1 MNQLSAGYIDKNGL
15 MTLPNNIENLS
26 TKKQKDVVLALCLEE
41 QKLLLDTMSE
51 MESDKIELKRINAL
65 IKASK
70 EGKNMLSARER
81 LRQGKNR
88 MTAIIEQRNGV
99 MSLAARLGI
108 DVTKELRAMLTAG
121 AEE

>member
-1 MNQLSAGYIDKNGL
+1 
-15 MTLPNNIENLS
+15 
-26 TKKQKDVVLALCLEE
+26 
-41 QKLLLDTMSE
+41 
-51 MESDKIELKRINAL
+51 
-65 IKASK
+65 
-70 EGKNMLSARER
+70 MLSARER